1 MSPSDMQ
8 ASAQAVQI
16 STQLKHASIAW
27 LISVACAGLTG
38 CDRNMARTADIHLS
52 NRVDSGGNEPWA
64 TWFPRSHR
72 RGPEPSEKTQPK
84 VPRCTGKPMSKLVT
98 VSQFSNPDL
107 AYVTLVDAR
116 RGLSR
121 EAAAELD
128 TKLVLLLANHIGDL
142 DVLTEA
148 IEIAKRNRSSAATLS

>member
-1 MSPSDMQ
+1 
-8 ASAQAVQI
+8 
-16 STQLKHASIAW
+16 
-27 LISVACAGLTG
+27 
-38 CDRNMARTADIHLS
+38 
-52 NRVDSGGNEPWA
+52 
-64 TWFPRSHR
+64 
-72 RGPEPSEKTQPK
+72 
-84 VPRCTGKPMSKLVT
+84 MSKLVT
-98 VSQFSNPDL
+98 VSQFSNPDV